1 MNMTGSKEDDINE
14 SEDANSNN
22 GKKIFFHIS
31 VFEFV
36 YFLGCQ
42 FGILEH
48 CIVKGVCTS
57 KENIRDINLELF
69 CR

>member
-1 MNMTGSKEDDINE
+1 MIGSKEDDINE
-14 SEDANSNN
+14 SEDVNSNN
-22 GKKIFFHIS
+22 GKKIFFYI
-31 VFEFV
+31 FEFV

-42 FGILEH
+42 FGILEY
-48 CIVKGVCTS
+48 CIVKGVCIS

>member
-1 MNMTGSKEDDINE
+1 MTLMKVKTQTVITV
-14 SEDANSNN
+14 
-22 GKKIFFHIS
+22 KRFFFHI
-31 VFEFV
+31 FEFV

-48 CIVKGVCTS
+48 CIVKGVCTR

>member
-22 GKKIFFHIS
+22 GKKIFFHI
-31 VFEFV
+31 FEFV

-42 FGILEH
+42 FGIALYS
-48 CIVKGVCTS
+48 KGC
-57 KENIRDINLELF
+57 LYQ
-69 CR
+69 

>member
-1 MNMTGSKEDDINE
+1 MTLMKVKTQTVITV
-14 SEDANSNN
+14 
-22 GKKIFFHIS
+22 KRFFFHI
-31 VFEFV
+31 FEFV

-57 KENIRDINLELF
+57 NENIRDINLELF

>member
-1 MNMTGSKEDDINE
+1 MTLMKVKTQTVITVNRF
-14 SEDANSNN
+14 
-22 GKKIFFHIS
+22 FFHI
-31 VFEFV
+31 FEFV

-42 FGILEH
+42 FGISEH

>member
-1 MNMTGSKEDDINE
+1 MTGSKEDDINE

-22 GKKIFFHIS
+22 GKKIFFHI
-31 VFEFV
+31 FEFV

-57 KENIRDINLELF
+57 KENI
-69 CR
+69 

>member
-1 MNMTGSKEDDINE
+1 MTLMKVKTQTVITV
-14 SEDANSNN
+14 
-22 GKKIFFHIS
+22 KRFFHI
-31 VFEFV
+31 FEFV

-57 KENIRDINLELF
+57 EENIRDINLELF

>member
-22 GKKIFFHIS
+22 GKKIFFHI
-31 VFEFV
+31 FEFV

-48 CIVKGVCTS
+48 CIVKGVCTG

>member
-1 MNMTGSKEDDINE
+1 MTLMKVKTQTVITV
-14 SEDANSNN
+14 
-22 GKKIFFHIS
+22 KRFFFHI
-31 VFEFV
+31 FEFV

>member
-1 MNMTGSKEDDINE
+1 MTGSKEDDINE

-22 GKKIFFHIS
+22 GKKIFFHI
-31 VFEFV
+31 FEFV

-42 FGILEH
+42 FGISEH
-48 CIVKGVCTS
+48 CIVKGVCT
-57 KENIRDINLELF
+57 IRDINLELF

>member
-1 MNMTGSKEDDINE
+1 MIGSKEDDINE
-14 SEDANSNN
+14 SEDVNSNN
-22 GKKIFFHIS
+22 GKKIFFYIS

-42 FGILEH
+42 FGILEY
-48 CIVKGVCTS
+48 CIVKGVCIS

>member
-1 MNMTGSKEDDINE
+1 MTLMKVKTQTVITV
-14 SEDANSNN
+14 
-22 GKKIFFHIS
+22 KRFFFHI
-31 VFEFV
+31 FEFV

-57 KENIRDINLELF
+57 EENIRDINLELF